1 MRIRIR
7 FLFFFLRIRPV
18 FKSNADPDP
27 TLLPVP
33 TMLKQRKTSVGPGV
47 CALLTPGCWIRDPG
61 LGFGMG
67 KNVGPG
73 SEIRDSLIYISDY
86 ISESLVTMF

>member
-7 FLFFFLRIRPV
+7 FLFFLRIRPV

-27 TLLPVP
+27 TLLP

-47 CALLTPGCWIRDPG
+47 SALLTPGCWIRDPG

-73 SEIRDSLIYISDY
+73 YEIRDSLIYISDY